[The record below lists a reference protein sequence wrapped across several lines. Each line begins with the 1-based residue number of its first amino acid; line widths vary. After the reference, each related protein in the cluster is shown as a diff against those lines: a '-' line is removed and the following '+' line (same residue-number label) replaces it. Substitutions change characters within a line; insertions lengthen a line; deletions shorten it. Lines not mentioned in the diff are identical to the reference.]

1 MAFANIIGNRYV
13 DDSGQVRKSFPFEE
27 PVPSRFLDQV
37 AILERQVKDVPTGWH
52 GIFYDA
58 IKALRAVNCAGR
70 DGIEFSEPV
79 FGRGTL
85 TVATFKATH
94 DTAVSGILSKLS
106 KRSECTCEHCGR
118 TYSVCYRKQLQITL
132 CARCYV
138 RSSLEHSLHR
148 LLRRNPYISA
158 PLIEIEALP
167 PNVVLLIPKGK
178 IRSLQLESVDK
189 SIDYVRHDDL
199 EGLRPA
205 FEAMSRYL
213 DDTTPK

>member
-1 MAFANIIGNRYV
+1 MAFANIIGNSYL
-13 DDSGQVRKSFPFEE
+13 DDFGRAQKTLPFEE
-27 PVPSRFLDQV
+27 PVTNRFLDQV
-37 AILERQVKDVPTGWH
+37 AILQGQIKDVPTGWH
-52 GIFYDA
+52 KIFYAA

-85 TVATFKATH
+85 TVATYEATQ
-94 DTAVSGILSKLS
+94 DNAVIGILSKLS

-148 LLRRNPYISA
+148 LLRRNPYVSA
-158 PLIEIEALP
+158 PFIEIEALP
-167 PNVVLLIPKGK
+167 PNVVLLIPKQK
-178 IRSLQLESVDK
+178 IKTLRLES
-189 SIDYVRHDDL
+189 IDQNIEYVRHDDL
-199 EGLRPA
+199 ESLRPA
-205 FEAMSRYL
+205 FEAMSNYL
-213 DDTTPK
+213 DETTPE